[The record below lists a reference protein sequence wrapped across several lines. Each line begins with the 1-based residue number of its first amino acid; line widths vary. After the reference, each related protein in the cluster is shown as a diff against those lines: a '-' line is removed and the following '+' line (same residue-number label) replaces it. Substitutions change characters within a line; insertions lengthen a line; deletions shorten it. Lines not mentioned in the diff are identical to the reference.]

1 MFCCLQRLANTPN
14 SHRVQRR
21 KLNLA
26 IAIRDRMVA
35 VEIRHLEYFVAVAA
49 ELNFSRAAKRIHV
62 VQSALS
68 ASVSRLEKEL
78 GVELFDRSKRQITLT
93 APGEVF
99 LEHAREVI
107 HTAHRARTSVDA
119 FRNQLAGTVTLG
131 TLMSWGTL
139 NLPAALEE
147 FRGAN
152 PMVTVRLRQ
161 SITGSAGHL
170 TAIADGQ
177 MDLALVS
184 ITAPGSPLVT
194 LRELM
199 REPMVFV
206 CESSHP
212 LANRRRVELA
222 DMAGRDFIQF
232 PPGWGIRQRLD
243 EGFAAADVHPISA
256 YEVADYAIAAELIR
270 HRLASAI
277 LPASAANRFPDLRTV
292 PLHPSITWTLSIA
305 YAASQHDSP
314 AINALIDTLIRHV
327 DRSA

>member
-1 MFCCLQRLANTPN
+1 MFCCLHRLANTRR

-21 KLNLA
+21 KLNFA
-26 IAIRDRMVA
+26 IAIRDRIIA
-35 VEIRHLEYFVAVAA
+35 VELRHLEYFVAVAA

-99 LEHAREVI
+99 LDHAREVI

-152 PMVTVRLRQ
+152 PMVTVRMRQ

-184 ITAPGSPLVT
+184 ITASGRPLVDT
-194 LRELM
+194 R
-199 REPMVFV
+199 RACTRDPMVFV
-206 CESSHP
+206 TEASHP

-222 DMAGRDFIQF
+222 DLAGRDFIQF
-232 PPGWGIRQRLD
+232 PAGWGIRQRLD

-256 YEVADYAIAAELIR
+256 YEVADYAITAELIR
-270 HRLASAI
+270 HRLATTI
-277 LPASAANRFPDLRTV
+277 RPAGVPSRSPDLRTV
-292 PLHPSITWTLSIA
+292 RLHPSITWTLSIA
-305 YAASQHDSP
+305 YAASRHDSP
-314 AINALIDTLIRHV
+314 AINALIDTMIRH
-327 DRSA
+327 